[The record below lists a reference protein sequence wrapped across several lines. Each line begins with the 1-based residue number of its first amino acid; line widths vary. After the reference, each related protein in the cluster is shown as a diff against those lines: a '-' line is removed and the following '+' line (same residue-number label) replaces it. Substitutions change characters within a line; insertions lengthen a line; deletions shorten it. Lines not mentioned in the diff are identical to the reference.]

1 MPDKTPPTIKLK
13 AETIDISLSL
23 SDDEIKSKLTE
34 NAIVS
39 DDTSK
44 NDKISLSFA
53 YEKPKAAATVNV
65 TYKAED
71 EAKNTAHRTGKIHFY
86 QNNELFVKVNDV
98 STYRDMVVISAKEP
112 QNIVVSS
119 GGEPYSVYVKNGIK
133 TVGQMKIGSTK
144 LAYNKTDDT
153 AVVFTP
159 DKAGYYTFLVK
170 TQGQDSYRFVIYV
183 K

>member
-1 MPDKTPPTIKLK
+1 M
-13 AETIDISLSL
+13 
-23 SDDEIKSKLTE
+23 
-34 NAIVS
+34 
-39 DDTSK
+39 
-44 NDKISLSFA
+44 
-53 YEKPKAAATVNV
+53 
-65 TYKAED
+65 
-71 EAKNTAHRTGKIHFY
+71 
-86 QNNELFVKVNDV
+86 VKVNDV